1 MLLSKASAEALVS
14 SYGNLKK
21 IEHVV
26 SLRFFNIF
34 GEGQSL
40 EYAGVITNF
49 LEKISKGLPPIIYG
63 DGKQTR
69 DFISVNDVVNA
80 ILLAAQ
86 PRNEIS
92 RPGIFNI
99 ATGKSISINELAQRM
114 IRISGLDLD
123 PIYEEERSGDVR
135 YSKADVTKSED
146 VLGFIASENLESTLD
161 LVLEHDIS

>member
-1 MLLSKASAEALVS
+1 MP
-14 SYGNLKK
+14 
-21 IEHVV
+21 
-26 SLRFFNIF
+26 
-34 GEGQSL
+34 
-40 EYAGVITNF
+40 GVITNF

-135 YSKADVTKSED
+135 YSKQM
-146 VLGFIASENLESTLD
+146 
-161 LVLEHDIS
+161 